1 MKLQFHRY
9 QIIQTQ
15 NRIFLKADGL
25 ESAKVDTRPSAFFT
39 FDKITLNKWYIY
51 KFRQLNYKAVI
62 AGEHRL
68 WCIRILV
75 GHDANGC

>member
-39 FDKITLNKWYIY
+39 FDKITLNK
-51 KFRQLNYKAVI
+51 
-62 AGEHRL
+62 
-68 WCIRILV
+68 
-75 GHDANGC
+75 